1 MRIEITETS
10 MAHPLKGI
18 SEYPLNI
25 MSIKWNILH
34 GITSIECLYIL
45 HSSFFEADGHRWSA
59 SGQESQGATNE
70 RNPAEG
76 GPRRHENRGSRW
88 VGLKPSFRKK
98 RPYFCDFDY
107 RKKRNSRETQ
117 IRHIVIFCFL

>member
-1 MRIEITETS
+1 M
-10 MAHPLKGI
+10 
-18 SEYPLNI
+18 EYP
-25 MSIKWNILH
+25 LH
-34 GITSIECLYIL
+34 GITSIECLYTL

-98 RPYFCDFDY
+98 GHISAILITEKKEILGRPKFD
-107 RKKRNSRETQ
+107 T
-117 IRHIVIFCFL
+117 